1 MHFDARLGIVPT
13 NEMAERIHGRRAPK
27 LAVDPMQEIE
37 IERCRYPLRV
47 VIGRQKHICI
57 FEAIDADQQHRTR
70 AQRRC
75 HAAQQIDGGRH
86 QQISDR

>member
-1 MHFDARLGIVPT
+1 
-13 NEMAERIHGRRAPK
+13 
-27 LAVDPMQEIE
+27 MQEIE
-37 IERCRYPLRV
+37 IERCRDPLRV
-47 VIGRQKHICI
+47 VICRQEHICL

-70 AQRRC
+70 AQRRR